1 MILLMILDIKP
12 KITTGLIISTVMVLP
27 GEQYIKKKS
36 FHSKFRISDSNIEY
50 LFTKTWIYKKNKN
63 N

>member
-1 MILLMILDIKP
+1 M
-12 KITTGLIISTVMVLP
+12 TGLIISTVMVLP

-63 N
+63 KQNEVNQKVFCNFC